1 VETFRRIDAWVGRAY
16 HVVGNLVGISIGLFA
31 LAISIDLGLRQSG
44 IGNLPGMQEVIE
56 YALYAGVFLAAPWV
70 LRLGA
75 HVRVDL
81 ILAALPAKTMTKIE
95 RAIDVF
101 GVLTCCVLGWYAW
114 KNLLNAYASGALQRQ
129 QFNIPEWF
137 ILSFLVIGMLLLAI
151 EFIFRIIRAGS
162 PPEASE
168 DEEGGL

>member
-1 VETFRRIDAWVGRAY
+1 METFRRIDAWVGRAY
-16 HVVGNLVGISIGLFA
+16 HIVGNLVGISIGLFA
-31 LAISIDLGLRQSG
+31 LSISLDLGLRQFG
-44 IGNLPGMQEVIE
+44 IGNLPGVQEIIE

-81 ILAALPAKTMTKIE
+81 VLSALPSALVVKLE
-95 RAIDVF
+95 RVIDVF
-101 GVLTCCVLGWYAW
+101 GIVTCCVLGWYGS
-114 KNLLNAYASGALQRQ
+114 KYLENAYVTGALQRQ

-137 ILSFLVIGMLLLAI
+137 ILCFLVIGIFLLAI
-151 EFIFRIIRAGS
+151 EFVFRIIRAGN
-162 PPEASE
+162 PPEAAA